1 MDYKVVGTIRE
12 LGTLR
17 NLEPELNL
25 FEYQQLLEGRSFSRW
40 YAKNRKVIN
49 KLAFAAPVV
58 AMSIF
63 HVSPFFLAGVLLPHV
78 AMPVAAV
85 GKFFDGYGV
94 ILLHMLIIGF
104 LTLVVTTFLKFTGR
118 GDLAPLVMFVGGGVI
133 LYECMGLF
141 NAIYTGVQVFFRM

>member
-1 MDYKVVGTIRE
+1 MEKVKV

-17 NLEPELNL
+17 EVKA
-25 FEYQQLLEGRSFSRW
+25 YREGDIEAIIESRPFTRW
-40 YAKNRKVIN
+40 YRKHEKLVNRLAAIATFATLKAV
-49 KLAFAAPVV
+49 KL
-58 AMSIF
+58 
-63 HVSPFFLAGVLLPHV
+63 SPFFLCGIVLPHV
-78 AMPVAAV
+78 ALPVAAV

-118 GDLAPLVMFVGGGVI
+118 GDLAPLVMFVGGAII

-141 NAIYTGVQVFFRM
+141 NAIYKGVQVFFNM